1 MTVMITGANGFLAK
15 EIKKHILIGKSINLT
30 RDQYKNQNIE
40 DLIIKKKISK
50 IIHCANLY
58 RGYKKEILKIN
69 FIYAKKL
76 FCASYNKKIKFYYF
90 DTIYPKLK
98 NISKKKYNY
107 NYLISK
113 KKFINYVKQNIK
125 HKKITFIN
133 IITPTVFGFN
143 SQNNDLSSQLIKAL
157 KKNQKFII
165 HNPKKIKKF
174 LSIEK
179 FLLDFKK
186 IYKKKKLLHK
196 YYKFHLKPE
205 INTSIIKFAF
215 FLKEKL
221 NSRSYITIR

>member
-1 MTVMITGANGFLAK
+1 MITGANGFLAK
-15 EIKKHILIGKSINLT
+15 EIKKHILRGKSINLT
-30 RDQYKNQNIE
+30 RRQYKNQNIE

-58 RGYKKEILKIN
+58 RGNKKEISKIN

-90 DTIYPKLK
+90 DTIYPALK
-98 NISKKKYNY
+98 NITKKKNNY

-157 KKNQKFII
+157 KKNKKFII
-165 HNPKKIKKF
+165 RNPKRIKKF
-174 LSIEK
+174 LSIKK

-186 IYKKKKLLHK
+186 IYRKNKLLNK
-196 YYKFHLKPE
+196 YYEFTLKSE
-205 INTSIIKFAF
+205 INTSIMKFAL

-221 NSRSYITIR
+221 NSSSCIVTR